1 MADRS
6 ARDPLDVRAT
16 VRASVIGA
24 VTATVLTVTIYAG
37 SNALRNFDA
46 ALIGYA
52 NATIVLTFCVVY
64 RYVMW
69 IQQPNVAWVPIP
81 DVSRRDVGRRKGAMA
96 HTVIEDLAATVEV
109 QPGAVVSK
117 VVFRDETANVTVFA
131 FDTDQG
137 LTEHTASRP
146 AVIEMLR
153 GRLEV
158 TVDGETYD
166 ATPGFWLRME
176 AGAPHALLAKEPSVM
191 VLTLAAG

>member
-1 MADRS
+1 
-6 ARDPLDVRAT
+6 
-16 VRASVIGA
+16 
-24 VTATVLTVTIYAG
+24 
-37 SNALRNFDA
+37 
-46 ALIGYA
+46 
-52 NATIVLTFCVVY
+52 
-64 RYVMW
+64 
-69 IQQPNVAWVPIP
+69 
-81 DVSRRDVGRRKGAMA
+81 MA
-96 HTVIEDLAATVEV
+96 HTAIEDLAAAVEV

-117 VVFRDETANVTVFA
+117 VVYRDETANVTVFA

-176 AGAPHALLAKEPSVM
+176 TGAPHALVAKEPSIM
-191 VLTLAAG
+191 LLTLAAG